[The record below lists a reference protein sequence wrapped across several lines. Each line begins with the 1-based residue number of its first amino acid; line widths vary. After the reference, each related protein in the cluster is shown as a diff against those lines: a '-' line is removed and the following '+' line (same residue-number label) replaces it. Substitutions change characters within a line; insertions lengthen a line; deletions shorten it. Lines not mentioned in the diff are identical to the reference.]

1 MKLIDQLHR
10 LKLWRDTHGQDMVEY
25 ALLSGFIA
33 VAAGASIP
41 PIAEDV
47 SIIFSKVTSLTTQAS
62 LK

>member
-1 MKLIDQLHR
+1 MRVIERLHR
-10 LKLWRDTHGQDMVEY
+10 LKIWRDTQGQDMVEY

-47 SIIFSKVTSLTTQAS
+47 SIIFSKVTSLTTLAS
-62 LK
+62 QK